1 MIRTVG
7 PPPSELVIG
16 CYLSERS
23 VIIFFDFLLLLVF
36 ELGENNL
43 VSHSVVRRLDV
54 TIAVVVLTVWN
65 GYRDCA
71 FLPPLI

>member
-1 MIRTVG
+1 M
-7 PPPSELVIG
+7 
-16 CYLSERS
+16 
-23 VIIFFDFLLLLVF
+23 IIFFDFLLLLVF

-43 VSHSVVRRLDV
+43 VPHSVVRWLDV

-71 FLPPLI
+71 FLPPLV